1 MVDDRGMG
9 NCGFSDQLRFCARL
23 SLAEQTRQAAPLWR
37 HPASGIKKVLSVP
50 NDTTKAYAEVTANNP
65 DRGAIGVLGEKCSH
79 DIYEESKE
87 LK

>member
-9 NCGFSDQLRFCARL
+9 NCGFSDQLRFAPGSRWL
-23 SLAEQTRQAAPLWR
+23 SKLVKPPHCGDTPPE
-37 HPASGIKKVLSVP
+37 KVLSVP

-65 DRGAIGVLGEKCSH
+65 DRGAIGVLNENCSH
-79 DIYEESKE
+79 DICKEPKE